1 MRQIKDVRNVSNSKV
16 DKDISFNIVT
26 SKEIKLLLQS
36 LNAIKAAGI
45 DSIPLI
51 LVKLP
56 AIPLLKSQI
65 EAIISV
71 YNIVFFPKV
80 LKLPSL
86 FPYTKET

>member
-1 MRQIKDVRNVSNSKV
+1 M
-16 DKDISFNIVT
+16 
-26 SKEIKLLLQS
+26 LL
-36 LNAIKAAGI
+36 KAAGI
-45 DSIPLI
+45 DSIPPI

-56 AIPLLKSQI
+56 AIPLLKPQI